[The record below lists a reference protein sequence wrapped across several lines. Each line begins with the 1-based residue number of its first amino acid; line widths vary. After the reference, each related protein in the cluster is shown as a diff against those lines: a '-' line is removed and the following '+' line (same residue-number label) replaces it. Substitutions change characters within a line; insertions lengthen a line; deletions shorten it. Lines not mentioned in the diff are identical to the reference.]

1 VRGVLEHFAPEQ
13 ERSQGWRRIFEQ
25 TTGALLRQ
33 AGVG

>member
-25 TTGALLRQ
+25 TTGAVIRQ
-33 AGVG
+33 AGGS